1 MAPRVL
7 FAENDPLTVYII
19 KKVLEEQG
27 YEVYTADNGD
37 AAWKLFNEMEFDIC
51 LLDILMPGLNGY
63 ELATKIREIN
73 TQLPIIYLS
82 GMDDKVKGLKMGA
95 DDYIKKPVNYTEL
108 VLRMKVFLKL
118 AGRANSK
125 KVYTFGN
132 YVLDMEKLVLTIGD
146 AKVNLPMKE
155 MRILSVLAKNL
166 KTTVSRENIIQEVW
180 DRSTAKIERPLYV
193 FIHRI
198 RKHLKADPR
207 VEIETIRNEG
217 YRLQVFD
224 GIN

>member
-7 FAENDPLTVYII
+7 FAENDLPTVYVI
-19 KKVLEEQG
+19 KKVLEEEG
-27 YEVYTADNGD
+27 YEVHIAYNGD

-51 LLDILMPGLNGY
+51 LFDILMPGLNGY
-63 ELATKIREIN
+63 ELATEIRKSN
-73 TQLPIIYLS
+73 TLLPIIYLS
-82 GMDDKVKGLKMGA
+82 GVSDIIKGLKMGA
-95 DDYIKKPVNYTEL
+95 DDYILKPVNLAEL
-108 VLRMKVFLKL
+108 ILRMKVFLKL
-118 AGRANSK
+118 AGRATGK

-146 AKVNLPMKE
+146 TKVNLSMKE
-155 MRILSVLAKNL
+155 MRILSVLAKNI
-166 KTTVSRENIIQEVW
+166 KNTVSRENIIQEVW
-180 DRSTAKIERPLYV
+180 NKSNAKIERPLYV

-224 GIN
+224 GLN